1 MIKKEGLLKR
11 LEIIKNTSL
20 IQLQAIKDRREQ
32 QLRELKKIDKSNT
45 LKAIDEIRRK
55 NDEANKMLLDI
66 EKINDELDDAEL
78 VFTKTDG
85 TKYNF
90 NIFVLPLK
98 FVEKFYSYEIT
109 LNEAKDNQD
118 KLEKLIFRLNN
129 YTAKKKTRREK

>member
-1 MIKKEGLLKR
+1 
-11 LEIIKNTSL
+11 
-20 IQLQAIKDRREQ
+20 
-32 QLRELKKIDKSNT
+32 
-45 LKAIDEIRRK
+45 
-55 NDEANKMLLDI
+55 MLLDI
-66 EKINDELDDAEL
+66 EKINELDDAEL